1 MKNLALLLLL
11 FSLSYVGFSQNIK
24 FSNPSFEDYPKISSA
39 PLNWYD
45 CGLPRESPPD
55 VQPDP
60 TFGVTKEAYDGGT
73 YLGMV
78 VRDNDTW
85 ESVSQRISEPLQEG
99 ACYQFEI
106 YLARSLTY
114 MSVSRSSHK
123 EANYA
128 TPVKL
133 KIWGGFGHCDKAQL
147 LGQTNLITHTD
158 WQAYL
163 IQFRAQK
170 AYQYII
176 FEAYYD
182 EPTIFPYNGNLLL
195 DYLSEI
201 ERVNCGVNSTSPELK
216 QARSAT
222 KSAPKSYLDV
232 VAPSSIV
239 TSAPKPP
246 VKRPLNQV
254 ATKPISEEELAGIL
268 ETSAARITFNA
279 FGTLIHSAY
288 TDPQTGSEYMVNLP
302 LHSIVQAVRQYPL
315 SMLIIAITEED
326 AALATRKRESL
337 NEALEKMG
345 APKGQIVVRGWLEKD
360 AEKEWQGDKTTGVL
374 LRLVR

>member
-24 FSNPSFEDYPKISSA
+24 FSNPSFEDFPRAGRVPID
-39 PLNWYD
+39 WYN
-45 CGLPRESPPD
+45 CGFPNETPPD
-55 VQPDP
+55 IQPDP
-60 TFGVTKEAYDGGT
+60 TFDVSKEAYDGGT

-78 VRDNDTW
+78 TRDNNTW
-85 ESVSQRISEPLQEG
+85 ESVSQSMSETLKEG

-106 YLARSLTY
+106 YLARSLAY
-114 MSVSRSSHK
+114 MSVSRISNK
-123 EANYA
+123 GANYV

-133 KIWGGFGHCDKAQL
+133 RVWGGVGHCGKAQL
-147 LGQTNLITHTD
+147 LHETKLVTHTE
-158 WQAYL
+158 WKPYL
-163 IQFRAQK
+163 IQFEARK
-170 AYQYII
+170 AYTHIT

-182 EPTIFPYNGNLLL
+182 DPNLSPYNGNLLL

-201 ERVNCGVNSTSPELK
+201 ERLDCDASWTSASLK
-216 QARSAT
+216 QVRSAT